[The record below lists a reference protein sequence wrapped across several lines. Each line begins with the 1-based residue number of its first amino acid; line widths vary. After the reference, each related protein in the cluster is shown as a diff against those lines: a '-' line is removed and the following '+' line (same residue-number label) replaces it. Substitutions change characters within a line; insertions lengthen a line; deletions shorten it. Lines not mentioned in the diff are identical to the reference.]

1 MKDALTALKNG
12 GFVILVDSADREN
25 EGDLVLAAQ
34 FATAE
39 KLNFL
44 IHKACGLVC
53 LALPPDRIDALGL
66 PPMVN
71 ENRTPRKTAFTVSI
85 EAKDGVSTGISAA
98 DRAHTIRVAA
108 DLSSG
113 PNSLVSPGH
122 VFPLKARAGGVLE
135 RPGHTE
141 GAIELCQMAG
151 LSPAAVICEIMNEDG
166 TMARKHDLKAFAEMH
181 EIPIVYIEDIIRIRI
196 EQGDSV
202 ARSGRVPFFSRY
214 APGDSGL
221 FAEAFRITHESVE
234 HAVISTPKFSDS
246 PWVRIHS
253 ECLTGDVLGS
263 DRCDCGE
270 QLQESLRWI
279 QASGDGLVIY
289 LKNHEGRGI
298 GLWNKVQAYALQD
311 KGLDTVEAN
320 LALGFPA
327 DLRDYRDA
335 AAILHSLGIKNARLL
350 TQNPM
355 KKKAMERFGI
365 QIKEVVSPKVTIKAR
380 ARAYLTAKKEKLGHW
395 VHDA

>member
-25 EGDLVLAAQ
+25 EGDLVLAAE
-34 FATAE
+34 FATPE

-53 LALPPDRIDALGL
+53 LALPPERIDALGL
-66 PPMVN
+66 SPMVTD
-71 ENRTPRKTAFTVSI
+71 NRTPRKTAFTVSI
-85 EAKDGVSTGISAA
+85 EARDGVSTGISAA
-98 DRAHTIRVAA
+98 DRAHTICVAA
-108 DLSSG
+108 DPSSG
-113 PNSLVSPGH
+113 PESLVSPGH
-122 VFPLKARAGGVLE
+122 VFPLRARAGGVLE

-141 GAIELCQMAG
+141 GAIELCQLAG
-151 LSPAAVICEIMNEDG
+151 LNPAAVICEIMNEDG

-181 EIPIVYIEDIIRIRI
+181 EIPVVTIEELIQIRVK
-196 EQGDSV
+196 QGASV
-202 ARSGRVPFFSRY
+202 IGSGRVPFFSRY

-221 FAEAFRITHESVE
+221 FVEAFRVAHNTAE
-234 HAVISTPKFSDS
+234 HAVVSTPGFSS
-246 PWVRIHS
+246 APWVRIHS

-279 QASGDGLVIY
+279 QASGDGIVIY

-298 GLWNKVQAYALQD
+298 GLWNKVQAYGLQD

-320 LALGFPA
+320 LALGFAA

-335 AAILHSLGIKNARLL
+335 AAILHQLNVKNIRLL
-350 TQNPM
+350 TQNPT
-355 KKKAMERFGI
+355 KKNALERFGI
-365 QIKEVVSPKVTIKAR
+365 SVQEVVSPKVNIKAR
-380 ARAYLTAKKEKLGHW
+380 ARAYLAAKKEKLGHW